1 MNESAIN
8 LGDTPSNIVEKQ
20 ITFGTNGIPL
30 NGRIFIP
37 ADADKDNRVPGAV
50 LCHGF
55 GNEQAAFEI
64 SARTMAEEGVMTL
77 IFDFRGHGD
86 SGGVLDGRVVED
98 VIDAWDYLHAQPE
111 IDHRRMG
118 FVGHSMGAISAVMAA
133 GKVKKAKAIVA
144 LACPGEINHHILTD
158 PGHIAYPW
166 FRRAIAFAMKCG
178 AIIKRL
184 KVKAD
189 LHRFLDA
196 MPKMRISEVLAGL
209 EDCSKL
215 FVFCN
220 NDNVTPYHRF
230 LYSYAMASEPKQ
242 FLLTTGHHGTPIES
256 DALRSQWT
264 KWTIRTLRDK
274 CDY

>member
-1 MNESAIN
+1 MYRTDLNTKEI
-8 LGDTPSNIVEKQ
+8 PSDIVEKQ
-20 ITFGTNGIPL
+20 ITFGTNGIAL
-30 NGRIFIP
+30 NGKLFVP
-37 ADADKDNRVPGAV
+37 ADAHKYNRVPGAV

-77 IFDFRGHGD
+77 IFDFRGHGE
-86 SGGVLDGRVVED
+86 SGGVLDGCMVED

-111 IDHRRMG
+111 IDRKRMG
-118 FVGHSMGAISAVMAA
+118 FIGHSMGAISAVMAA

-144 LACPGEINHHILTD
+144 LACPGEIKHNILVN
-158 PGHIAYPW
+158 PKHFAYPW
-166 FRRAIAFAMKCG
+166 FRRGIAFAMKMG
-178 AIIKRL
+178 AIIKKLR
-184 KVKAD
+184 VKAD
-189 LHRFLDA
+189 MHRFLDSF
-196 MPKMRISEVLAGL
+196 PKMKIAEVLAGL

-215 FVFCN
+215 FVFCT
-220 NDNVTPYHRF
+220 NDSVTPYQRF

-264 KWTIRTLRDK
+264 KWAIGALHGK
-274 CDY
+274 GDY